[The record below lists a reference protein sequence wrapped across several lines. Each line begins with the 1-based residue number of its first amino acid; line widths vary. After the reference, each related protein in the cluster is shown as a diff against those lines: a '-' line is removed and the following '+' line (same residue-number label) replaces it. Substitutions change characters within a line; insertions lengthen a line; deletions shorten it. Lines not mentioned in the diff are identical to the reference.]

1 MRRSAV
7 TRLGLL
13 AALTAVALLPAAAHA
28 AAPSEQDTQYLRT
41 IHQVNLAAIQIG
53 QLAQD
58 TPDADQAVRDLGGRM
73 VTDHTQLDEEVNRVA
88 GEVDVTLPDAPTDE
102 QQDVISRLDG
112 LDGGEFDAAFVESQ
126 LVGYAQAIEVGNA
139 EIAQGSDERVVDL
152 AQEAGP
158 VLNDLYAALQN
169 LAAQLGLPTSP
180 SPAVSPTAPGSA
192 APGTGTPA
200 PTVSPT
206 LPAPTVSPQTPLPAQ
221 S

>member
-13 AALTAVALLPAAAHA
+13 AALTVVALLPATAHA

-53 QLAQD
+53 QLAED
-58 TPDADQAVRDLGGRM
+58 TPDADQSVRDLGGRM
-73 VTDHTQLDEEVNRVA
+73 VTDHTQLDEEVHRVA
-88 GEVDVTLPDAPTDE
+88 GEVDVTLPDSPTDE

-112 LDGGEFDAAFVESQ
+112 LDGAEFDAAFVESQ
-126 LVGYAQAIEVGNA
+126 LVGYAQAVEVDNA
-139 EIAQGSDERVVDL
+139 EIAQGSDERVVSL

-158 VLNDLYAALQN
+158 VLDDLYAALQN

-180 SPAVSPTAPGSA
+180 DPTVSPTASGGATPD
-192 APGTGTPA
+192 PGTPA

>member
-1 MRRSAV
+1 MRRSVV

-13 AALTAVALLPAAAHA
+13 AALTAVALLPATAHA
-28 AAPSEQDTQYLRT
+28 AAPSEQDSQYLRT

-73 VTDHTQLDEEVNRVA
+73 VPDHTQLDEEVDRVA
-88 GEVDVTLPDAPTDE
+88 GEVDVTLPDSPTDE
-102 QQDVISRLDG
+102 QQDVVSRLDG
-112 LDGGEFDAAFVESQ
+112 LGGSEFDAAFVESQ
-126 LVGYAQAIEVGNA
+126 LVGYAQAIEVNNA
-139 EIAQGSDERVVDL
+139 EIAQGTDERVVDL

-180 SPAVSPTAPGSA
+180 GPAVSPTAPGSA
-192 APGTGTPA
+192 TPGTGTPA
-200 PTVSPT
+200 PTVKIGR
-206 LPAPTVSPQTPLPAQ
+206 AHV
-221 S
+221 

>member
-1 MRRSAV
+1 MMRRSAV
-7 TRLGLL
+7 TRLGLM

-58 TPDADQAVRDLGGRM
+58 KTAADQGVQDLGGRM
-73 VTDHTQLDEEVNRVA
+73 VTDHTQLDEEVTRVA
-88 GEVDVTLPDAPTDE
+88 GEVDVTLPDSPTDA
-102 QQDVISRLDG
+102 QRDVISQLDG
-112 LDGGEFDAAFVESQ
+112 LDGNEFDTAFVESQ
-126 LVGYAQAIEVGNA
+126 LLGYAQAIEANNA
-139 EIAQGSDERVVDL
+139 EIAQGSDERVVSL
-152 AQEAGP
+152 AEEAGP
-158 VLNDLYAALQN
+158 VLNDLYAALQE

-180 SPAVSPTAPGSA
+180 SPGVSPTVSPTAPGTET
-192 APGTGTPA
+192 PG

-221 S
+221 T